1 MKFTTVHL
9 DDNKIEV
16 FNSFLGKEIVKVN
29 GEIVSEIYSML
40 GATHV
45 FNIKENEQDIEC
57 KLVIG
62 FGFSGVVFD
71 LYKGEQPIIESP
83 KNGCV
88 GLLLIVFFIGFII
101 YGIDHFLGYFI

>member
-16 FNSFLGKEIVKVN
+16 FNSLLGKETVKVN
-29 GEIVSEIYSML
+29 GEIVSEKYSFA

-45 FNIKENEQDIEC
+45 FNIKENEQEITC
-57 KLVIG
+57 KLDIG
-62 FGFSGVVFD
+62 YGFSGVVFD

>member
-16 FNSFLGKEIVKVN
+16 FNSFLGKETVKVN

-62 FGFSGVVFD
+62 FGFSGVVID
-71 LYKGEQPIIESP
+71 LYKDEKPIIESP
-83 KNGCV
+83 KKGC
-88 GLLLIVFFIGFII
+88 LTFFLIVFSIVIVFKA
-101 YGIDHFLGYFI
+101 IDYFLEYLF

>member
-16 FNSFLGKEIVKVN
+16 FNSFLGKETVKVN
-29 GEIVSEIYSML
+29 GEIVSEIYSIS

-45 FNIKENEQDIEC
+45 FKIKENEQDVAC

-62 FGFSGVVFD
+62 YGFSGVVID
-71 LYKGEQPIIESP
+71 LYKDEKPIIESP
-83 KNGCV
+83 KKGCLTFFLV
-88 GLLLIVFFIGFII
+88 VFCIVFIFKAMD
-101 YGIDHFLGYFI
+101 YFLEYLF

>member
-16 FNSFLGKEIVKVN
+16 FNSFLGKETVKVN
-29 GEIVSEIYSML
+29 GEIVSEIYSIL

-45 FNIKENEQDIEC
+45 FKIKENEQDVVC

-62 FGFSGVVFD
+62 FGFSGVVID
-71 LYKGEQPIIESP
+71 LYKDEKPIIESP
-83 KNGCV
+83 KNGC
-88 GLLLIVFFIGFII
+88 LAFFLIVFCIVFII
-101 YGIDHFLGYFI
+101 KALDYFF